1 MKDTNSRT
9 MTVSLK
15 VTPYERMRFYAIAK
29 SHNITF
35 SEWAATL
42 LTIYENAYGELKVN
56 SYREDEL
63 LSKIDQL
70 KKEINLI
77 KAHND
82 VLKAQIDSR
91 KVGLRF

>member
-42 LTIYENAYGELKVN
+42 LDLYKNAYGALKIN

-63 LSKIDQL
+63 LNEIDHL
-70 KKEINLI
+70 KKEINFL
-77 KAHND
+77 KAHNN
-82 VLKAQIDSR
+82 VLKTQIDST